1 MLQWKGTIK
10 MGMKR
15 KTPIFSNLM
24 ISRMTS
30 SLMCSFLNTY
40 WKKTT
45 RNSRKTNFLFL
56 QRTTRRKLGL
66 RSHLR
71 WKYKI
76 PFPSWVNFSREDS
89 SLTQMMTKISIL
101 SSTRIKCLT
110 DKVISRSL
118 SGINKKDPILA
129 IQMWPNPKMRLSG
142 CSRKCWIWRMKM
154 GNI

>member
-1 MLQWKGTIK
+1 MLQWTVTIR

-45 RNSRKTNFLFL
+45 KNSRKTNCLFL
-56 QRTTRRKLGL
+56 QRMTRRKLGL

-76 PFPSWVNFSREDS
+76 PFPSWVNFSKEDS

-142 CSRKCWIWRMKM
+142 CFRKCWIWRMKM